1 MASEENVDCI
11 VCERPLKGDV
21 YMRLQYEGEW
31 ISICCPLC
39 FEKFDNK
46 KKFYISRR
54 RAYESIDALKE
65 KRNTTEK

>member
-21 YMRLQYEGEW
+21 YMRLQHEGEW

-39 FEKFDNK
+39 FEKFDKNK
-46 KKFYISRR
+46 NFYTSRR
-54 RAYESIDALKE
+54 RAYESIDTLQERKN
-65 KRNTTEK
+65 NTKK